1 METFRRMTDM
11 KVKARTALLEQLAK
25 EATIYL
31 QKRFNE
37 VEQESAEDKAEW
49 DAEIDRL
56 NEIAIKELG
65 EIIFSHDKET
75 LPLRLESYDV
85 SQTED
90 YYLLSFCISDPEKP
104 VARFKKLF
112 PGQKYKP
119 DRAINEV
126 QKWKALATCV
136 RSIRNFTLKRHPLI
150 DLRQVLLT

>member
-25 EATIYL
+25 EATTYL

-49 DAEIDRL
+49 DDEIDRL
-56 NEIAIKELG
+56 NEIAIKKQG
-65 EIIFSHDKET
+65 EAIFSHDKEMR
-75 LPLRLESYDV
+75 PLRLESYDV

-104 VARFKKLF
+104 VARFKERF
-112 PGQKYKP
+112 PGQDYKP
-119 DRAINEV
+119 DRAKNG
-126 QKWKALATCV
+126 AYCLNDT
-136 RSIRNFTLKRHPLI
+136 KR
-150 DLRQVLLT
+150 D